1 MYVLESVTRG
11 DELFH
16 SERTPVAAS
25 ANRLALEELGR
36 WRTAER
42 DAYAR
47 SHPDVM
53 ALLGGSAIVR
63 DEIREVEQI

>member
-16 SERTPVAAS
+16 SERTPVATS
-25 ANRLALEELGR
+25 ANRLALEGMAR

-47 SHPDVM
+47 SHPEIM

-63 DEIREVEQI
+63 DEIREIGQI